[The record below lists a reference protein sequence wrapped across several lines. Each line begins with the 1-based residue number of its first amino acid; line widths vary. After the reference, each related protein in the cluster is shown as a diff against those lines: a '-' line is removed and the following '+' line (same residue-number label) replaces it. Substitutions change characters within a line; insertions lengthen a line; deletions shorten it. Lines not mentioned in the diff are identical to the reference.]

1 LPNGFVEQLRLPVVG
16 RWSGRGGLVLWPN
29 CVTPRFGSLRYAN
42 LTLQGQSLR
51 LCPGAGGA
59 IVRTGGSGTIVAAT
73 TPRLALQG
81 QLGRTPIRLVSGP
94 VSFSALGAITARR
107 VEVAL
112 GPSDTASRF
121 VIAQVDGRIG
131 REGLAGRFSDTDVRL
146 NNVPLDIEEASGS
159 WRFANGALALTDG
172 AFRLLD
178 RQENDRLNPLTAQ
191 GARLS
196 LVDNRITATADLQ
209 EPETG
214 RLVTQVDLRHD
225 LARGT
230 GLADLAVPGVLFDRV
245 LQPADLSR
253 LALGVVANTR
263 GVVTGTGRI
272 DWNSAGVTS
281 TGAFSSD
288 KLDFA
293 AAFGPVRGAS
303 GTVRFS
309 DLLGLTTEPGQ
320 TLRVASINPGIEVN
334 DGEIAL
340 ALVGGRQ
347 LAVQGGRW
355 PFLGGTLTMLPVDLR
370 LGASEVRRYDFR
382 IDGLDA
388 ARFIER
394 FGVGNLSATGVFDGS
409 LSIVFDQQGNGRVE
423 DGLLVSRAP
432 GGNLSYVGELAYKD
446 LSPYGNFAFD
456 ALKSLDWQRMTI
468 AMKGPLAGDIV
479 TTARFDGVSQGAG
492 ARRNFI
498 TRKIA
503 ALPLRFVV
511 NIQAPFARLITSLR
525 SLYDP
530 AFVRDPR
537 ELGLL
542 QDDGTRFVP
551 VTPAL
556 PAGEQ
561 PLRPIQDQASEN
573 MQ

>member
-1 LPNGFVEQLRLPVVG
+1 
-16 RWSGRGGLVLWPN
+16 
-29 CVTPRFGSLRYAN
+29 
-42 LTLQGQSLR
+42 
-51 LCPGAGGA
+51 
-59 IVRTGGSGTIVAAT
+59 
-73 TPRLALQG
+73 LQG

-94 VSFSALGAITARR
+94 VSFSAPGAITARR

-131 REGLAGRFSDTDVRL
+131 REGPAGRFSDTDVRL

-253 LALGVVANTR
+253 LALGV
-263 GVVTGTGRI
+263 
-272 DWNSAGVTS
+272 
-281 TGAFSSD
+281 GAFSSD

-561 PLRPIQDQASEN
+561 PLPPIQDQASEN